1 MFILVV
7 QFVYPWLCLAYRL
20 LSHVF
25 LSVKA
30 MCSCVI
36 AVESSRMSCAYI
48 SDVIISLAQLA
59 TPSHIQL
66 SAKRGDITKL
76 QSFKASCIC
85 LYWRSVIF
93 TFCVLVLCRSS
104 FSFELRTHLLQYT

>member
-48 SDVIISLAQLA
+48 SDMISVWPSWPLHLTFNCQLNA
-59 TPSHIQL
+59 AI
-66 SAKRGDITKL
+66 
-76 QSFKASCIC
+76 
-85 LYWRSVIF
+85 
-93 TFCVLVLCRSS
+93 
-104 FSFELRTHLLQYT
+104 

>member
-66 SAKRGDITKL
+66 SAKRGDITIGDEV
-76 QSFKASCIC
+76 Q
-85 LYWRSVIF
+85 RQPNQ
-93 TFCVLVLCRSS
+93 VLSTPLDGYSKRNGHHWP
-104 FSFELRTHLLQYT
+104 LPT

>member
-48 SDVIISLAQLA
+48 SDVISVWPSWPLHLIFNCQLNA
-59 TPSHIQL
+59 AI
-66 SAKRGDITKL
+66 
-76 QSFKASCIC
+76 
-85 LYWRSVIF
+85 
-93 TFCVLVLCRSS
+93 
-104 FSFELRTHLLQYT
+104 

>member
-66 SAKRGDITKL
+66 SAKRGDITWPEL
-76 QSFKASCIC
+76 VCPDP
-85 LYWRSVIF
+85 LYRTEDIF
-93 TFCVLVLCRSS
+93 
-104 FSFELRTHLLQYT
+104 

>member
-1 MFILVV
+1 M
-7 QFVYPWLCLAYRL
+7 
-20 LSHVF
+20 F

-36 AVESSRMSCAYI
+36 AVESSRMSGAYI

-66 SAKRGDITKL
+66 SAKRGDITLFSQFLLKL
-76 QSFKASCIC
+76 
-85 LYWRSVIF
+85 
-93 TFCVLVLCRSS
+93 
-104 FSFELRTHLLQYT
+104 H